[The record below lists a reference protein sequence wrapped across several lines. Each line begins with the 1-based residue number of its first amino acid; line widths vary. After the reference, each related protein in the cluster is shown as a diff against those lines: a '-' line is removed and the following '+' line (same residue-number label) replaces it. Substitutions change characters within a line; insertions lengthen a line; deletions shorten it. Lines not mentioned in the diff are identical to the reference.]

1 MSSALPA
8 SLMRQTVRAESLQKY
23 PIASC
28 HHDYVRW
35 RSRPPHGG
43 GRSRT
48 HTAPTCGNVRG
59 GGAARVVWLRGALRP
74 LALGR
79 HAAVCGGS
87 PIRTPYPP
95 APQAPLPLPA
105 PRGALHR
112 RPCRRRGGGTAAH
125 PWASAPLSRCLPE
138 LSAHILTTP
147 PSRGGRPLPP
157 GPTSSPFTP
166 APDGRCRNTAASRNG
181 HAPPRDRPTS
191 RLPKSAHQ
199 LMVYEA
205 APQPSWP
212 SLAANSGGRLS
223 TCQLAPPPARA
234 LARTLRHA
242 GRSALVTTA
251 AMAGGA
257 RGSAG
262 SQCGCGHMTS
272 GDRTSRRSAHRH
284 GRRRSASARASL
296 REQTQDKTGTDG
308 IGTDPLGRG
317 RTGIHCTL
325 IGSQSRSQP
334 ADSSMAL
341 LHFPHHYSCSL
352 TTFRTF
358 RPWFIYWNQTQRPRG
373 RKTAT
378 TATAT
383 KTHRHHHPPRH
394 PRKSEDGAKPVT
406 QHHFDANQQSPGP
419 ATSTTSHHIPPSRP
433 HRNAQLISPPVAPR
447 TEKPSP
453 VDHKK

>member
-1 MSSALPA
+1 MRRPLLGALRVGMSWALPA
-8 SLMRQTVRAESLQKY
+8 SLLRQTVRAESLLKY

-28 HHDYVRW
+28 HHDHVRW

-48 HTAPTCGNVRG
+48 HTAPACGNVRG
-59 GGAARVVWLRGALRP
+59 GGAARVVWWRGALRP

-79 HAAVCGGS
+79 HAAVCGGG

-95 APQAPLPLPA
+95 APQAPLSLPA

-125 PWASAPLSRCLPE
+125 PWASAPLSRCQPE
-138 LSAHILTTP
+138 LRAHILTTP

-166 APDGRCRNTAASRNG
+166 APDGRCRNTATSRNG

-308 IGTDPLGRG
+308 IGTRLVKTQCSCSSGFSSELWPWIGSSLKYDCSLVTRG
-317 RTGIHCTL
+317 SVRFYIQSFLKITTWTRSSAL
-325 IGSQSRSQP
+325 IGP
-334 ADSSMAL
+334 EGTL
-341 LHFPHHYSCSL
+341 LVFLFQAPFTKIDMH
-352 TTFRTF
+352 RRGI
-358 RPWFIYWNQTQRPRG
+358 RPV
-373 RKTAT
+373 
-378 TATAT
+378 
-383 KTHRHHHPPRH
+383 PRH
-394 PRKSEDGAKPVT
+394 GRDA
-406 QHHFDANQQSPGP
+406 HHTRTDIHNSNCG
-419 ATSTTSHHIPPSRP
+419 
-433 HRNAQLISPPVAPR
+433 NALQALCGSFSCAVHPCAR
-447 TEKPSP
+447 T
-453 VDHKK
+453 VDS